1 MRVPIP
7 KCDISWHHVTC
18 YTLHHRPGL
27 MTTLSLADSDSR
39 RLLLASD
46 TSYWQK
52 RITSAA
58 ASGLRGRQD
67 VCHWKSR
74 SWFCPFL
81 YFLGII
87 RNERVSQNWGN
98 YGSCGWLLLHHISC
112 VPGTCLVHWVI
123 PSIPDFSPGH
133 LDCAPCQ
140 QTLRTKPGSL
150 EWQFGNEE
158 CAKFVKCT
166 LIFCTFSCNGR
177 VTSIRIFLSWE
188 EINNIWWGREAAP
201 VRIRPRNTFTPDTND
216 QMTRPRSPLPAPHS
230 DTPRHHQCLPAFIS
244 DNNWLSQSSLTVVG
258 GEELSTEYTTQ
269 TSRLSDS
276 H

>member
-1 MRVPIP
+1 MWLAVTASHFLRARNMPGALSHSQHP
-7 KCDISWHHVTC
+7 WLFSRSSW
-18 YTLHHRPGL
+18 
-27 MTTLSLADSDSR
+27 LSPLSADS
-39 RLLLASD
+39 
-46 TSYWQK
+46 
-52 RITSAA
+52 
-58 ASGLRGRQD
+58 SGQWMSGSISLIGR
-67 VCHWKSR
+67 CALCR
-74 SWFCPFL
+74 P
-81 YFLGII
+81 
-87 RNERVSQNWGN
+87 
-98 YGSCGWLLLHHISC
+98 
-112 VPGTCLVHWVI
+112 
-123 PSIPDFSPGH
+123 PS
-133 LDCAPCQ
+133 
-140 QTLRTKPGSL
+140 KPGSL

-216 QMTRPRSPLPAPHS
+216 QMTRPRSPRPAPHS